1 MVVRY
6 SNQGDCMIE
15 FEANGWDFET
25 REDICYALEEICKQ
39 LRNGYRG
46 GYLGNLTWDT
56 SGEESEEPEESDD
69 IVLHLMR

>member
-1 MVVRY
+1 
-6 SNQGDCMIE
+6 MIE
-15 FEANGWDFET
+15 FEANGWDFQT

-39 LRNGYRG
+39 LRSGYRG